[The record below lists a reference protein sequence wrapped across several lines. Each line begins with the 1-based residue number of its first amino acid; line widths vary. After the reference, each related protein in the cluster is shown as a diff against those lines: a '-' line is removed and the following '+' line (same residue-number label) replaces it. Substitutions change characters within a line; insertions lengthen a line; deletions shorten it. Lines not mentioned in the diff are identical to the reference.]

1 MCENNSLWRYHC
13 YLLDK
18 TWYFMLENV
27 IKSKMLRYT
36 YWMEH
41 VGKCNKEQNVTL
53 TEFNVLENVIKSKML
68 HLLNGTSGLQCCS
81 VEQWRTANPNSAS
94 WIKCFLCLQQSS
106 YRMTKRS
113 TNNSHVATEE
123 TYVGWFFGWF

>member
-1 MCENNSLWRYHC
+1 
-13 YLLDK
+13 
-18 TWYFMLENV
+18 MLENV
-27 IKSKMLRYT
+27 KTAKCYT

-41 VGKCNKEQNVTL
+41 VGKCNKEQNVTI
-53 TEFNVLENVIKSKML
+53 TEWNMLENVIKSKML

-106 YRMTKRS
+106 YRMTKRKPIGYMKS
-113 TNNSHVATEE
+113 TNSSHVATKE
-123 TYVGWFFGWF
+123 TYVGCFIFLWF

>member
-27 IKSKMLRYT
+27 IKSKMLHLLNGT
-36 YWMEH
+36 CW
-41 VGKCNKEQNVTL
+41 KCNKEQNVTL
-53 TEFNVLENVIKSKML
+53 TVWNMLENVIKSKML